1 MSNSTNTKHTE
12 QLNTQ
17 SNAKDNHNSNSYENA
32 IPMKERS
39 KKNTVHVRTPVEGT
53 PFTVAKNDIGYTL
66 LMGLYALTP
75 TFQTKKALDTYI
87 KKNEWNLIVNV
98 IHAMLDFNKLINTK
112 ERLKDIDDKKGPE
125 FPFNKEEK

>member
-1 MSNSTNTKHTE
+1 MT
-12 QLNTQ
+12 
-17 SNAKDNHNSNSYENA
+17 
-32 IPMKERS
+32 ERS
-39 KKNTVHVRTPVEGT
+39 RKNTIHTRTPLEGT

-75 TFQTKKALDTYI
+75 TFQTKKALDAYM

-112 ERLKDIDDKKGPE
+112 DILKKEEQKEKQPE
-125 FPFNKEEK
+125 INFNKEEKQ